1 MSFFSRRSKRRAST
15 EICEEDFLHFEE
27 VPEESGQ
34 EPERPISALE
44 RGKLVR
50 LERIRKKRRARRIR
64 VTVVCTVLMAGI
76 LVYFTGLYGA
86 SLALL
91 GDTVDSIRIAL
102 TPGPGFPVQASIPG
116 YMESQPLAGGFAAVG
131 EQDMVIY
138 SASGNKVRSLQH
150 GFANPCIVAGN
161 TRVCIYDRSGTQ
173 LKVENRSQTL
183 YETKFDQPIF
193 LCAMSPNGTLAVF
206 IEGGLKA
213 YDPMFNKIL
222 EFNTDDLP
230 TAMAFSSDNKHFAVA
245 CPKAQNGA
253 LGSVVYLLSTDMEDY
268 SQAVTVQV
276 SDGIPL
282 KVEYLDRQNVLVVY
296 DRFAAIYGVTDGTEK
311 ARYDFGA
318 EQLQSA
324 AVSGKSTVL
333 LFGDGEHTELTRF
346 VVLDMNLTVVGQS
359 NVPVRANSV
368 AASRSGVYV
377 LTNTAVYCY
386 GLDGSAGA
394 VVEPGAKPLAVIE
407 ADHLLLLTQ
416 EQILDLEAPQTEPVE
431 SAASSSS
438 QADSQSVSAA

>member
-1 MSFFSRRSKRRAST
+1 MSFFSRRSKRRASN
-15 EICEEDFLHFEE
+15 EIREEDFQRFED
-27 VPEESGQ
+27 VPESGQ
-34 EPERPISALE
+34 EPEPALSALE

-50 LERIRKKRRARRIR
+50 LERIQKKRRARRIR
-64 VTVVCTVLMAGI
+64 MAVVCTVLLAGI

-102 TPGPGFPVQASIPG
+102 TPGPGFPVQASILG
-116 YMESQPLAGGFAAVG
+116 YVESQPLAGGFVAVG
-131 EQDMVIY
+131 EQDMIIY

-183 YETKFDQPIF
+183 YEMKFDQPIF

-206 IEGGLKA
+206 IEGGLKV

-230 TAMAFSSDNKHFAVA
+230 TAMAFSSDNKHFAAA

-296 DRFAAIYGVTDGTEK
+296 DRFAAVYNVADGTEK

-318 EQLQSA
+318 DQLQSA
-324 AVSGKSTVL
+324 AVSGKNTVL

-346 VVLDMNLTVVGQS
+346 VVLDLNLTAVGQAS
-359 NVPVRANSV
+359 VPVRANSV
-368 AASRSGVYV
+368 AVSRSGVYV
-377 LTNTAVYCY
+377 LTNTMVYCY

-394 VVEPGAKPLAVIE
+394 VLDSGAKPLAVIE
-407 ADHLLLLTQ
+407 ADRLLLLTQ
-416 EQILDLEAPQTEPVE
+416 EQILDLEAQQ
-431 SAASSSS
+431 ASEAGSDASS
-438 QADSQSVSAA
+438 QADSQSASAA